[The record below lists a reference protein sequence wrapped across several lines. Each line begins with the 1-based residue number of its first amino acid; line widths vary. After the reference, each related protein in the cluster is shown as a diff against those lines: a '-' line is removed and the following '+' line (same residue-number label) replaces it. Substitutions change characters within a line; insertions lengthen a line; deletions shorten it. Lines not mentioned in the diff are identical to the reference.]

1 MSLFPQLDFWTEPA
15 HPTLP
20 VDVRVPSQSLQMV
33 ENYLDSNNIHYSVM
47 IKNLQ
52 VGQHR
57 YLVITLS
64 IILEICLKR
73 KRNVVYLPNAFSTE
87 ETRVVAVMQS
97 VPENDLRLTFQNIS
111 NYPVFSLFFFQD

>member
-111 NYPVFSLFFFQD
+111 IYPVFSLFFFQD

>member
-15 HPTLP
+15 HSTLP

-73 KRNVVYLPNAFSTE
+73 KRNVVYLPNALITE

-111 NYPVFSLFFFQD
+111 IHPVFSLFFFQD